1 MNGIMTT
8 NDLLGEGKAASLQS
22 TSHDHLTSNCSKN
35 KLFYFKVLILLLET
49 VSFQE
54 DQWQAGRHKHVME
67 TKYRSNLKRSL
78 ENKIN
83 QKA

>member
-54 DQWQAGRHKHVME
+54 NQWQAGRHKHIME
-67 TKYRSNLKRSL
+67 TKDR
-78 ENKIN
+78 
-83 QKA
+83 QKQPEEIS